1 MTPTGPTEEDR
12 HYMADTGADAAD
24 MKTQVDAYRAT
35 MTALVK
41 KVLPMGGFWWQLMDN
56 TGNRL
61 AGHNAT
67 VAQCKQVLADV
78 CKPTPEFWNRMGM
91 YVINGGGPAHQ
102 GLSEADLTQFT
113 AEFCALP
120 CPLRACSF
128 ARSLVRSFARSLVR
142 TRSLV
147 RSFAR
152 SLFLV
157 ADYTTGLVFCDA
169 ALQCSLVVHTP

>member
-1 MTPTGPTEEDR
+1 
-12 HYMADTGADAAD
+12 
-24 MKTQVDAYRAT
+24 
-35 MTALVK
+35 
-41 KVLPMGGFWWQLMDN
+41 MGGFWWQLMDN

-120 CPLRACSF
+120 CPLSPARVLARS
-128 ARSLVRSFARSLVR
+128 RSLVPSFPRSLV
-142 TRSLV
+142 
-147 RSFAR
+147 
-152 SLFLV
+152 LF
-157 ADYTTGLVFCDA
+157 F
-169 ALQCSLVVHTP
+169 